1 MSQRAVTTGLIVGSL
16 VAAWLRFD
24 AGYLL
29 LGWCVVLMCITGAA
43 IAGILNARRLPSIQL
58 PARVQDLAGRDE
70 LTPAEEG
77 EFRDSLQ
84 GWHRRQQEMAF
95 REIASAGPEPQIR
108 ARAALYFLWLSLIA
122 LAVVPRAAI
131 PPAFLSRLPRFLIV
145 VLPIALISIAVA
157 VPLGIRD
164 WRNARKALADG
175 GS

>member
-1 MSQRAVTTGLIVGSL
+1 MSQRVVTVGLIVGSL

-24 AGYLL
+24 AGSLL
-29 LGWCVVLMCITGAA
+29 LGWGVVLACITGAA
-43 IAGILNARRLPSIQL
+43 VAAILNARRLPSIQL

-70 LTPAEEG
+70 LTPLEEG

-84 GWHRRQQEMAF
+84 EWHRRQQETAY
-95 REIASAGPEPQIR
+95 REIARAGPVPQIR
-108 ARAALYFLWLSLIA
+108 ARAALYFLWLSFIV
-122 LAVVPRAAI
+122 LAVVPRAAV
-131 PPAFLSRLPRFLIV
+131 PPAFLSQLPRFVIV
-145 VLPIALISIAVA
+145 MLPIALISVVVA